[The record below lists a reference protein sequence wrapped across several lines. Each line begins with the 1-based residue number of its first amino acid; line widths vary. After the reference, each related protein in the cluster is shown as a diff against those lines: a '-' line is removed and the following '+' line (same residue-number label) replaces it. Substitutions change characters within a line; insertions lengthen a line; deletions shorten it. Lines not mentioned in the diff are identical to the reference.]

1 MSGLRPYRNRPSEGQ
16 LRAGMPRPYDVK
28 ETR

>member
-1 MSGLRPYRNRPSEGQ
+1 MSGPRPYRNRPSVGQ
-16 LRAGMPRPYDVK
+16 LQAGMPRPYLDV